1 MINLIPSEEK
11 KKMIRGFHYRLV
23 ILALAIIGFSML
35 FTVITMLPSYFL
47 SSDKDSLINEKIKIQ
62 RDESSDVSNLDTLK
76 AVKDLNFQLNF
87 VERRKRENFSV
98 SDKVINGIVL
108 RKVPSIKI
116 TQILYEN
123 NEVDGGV
130 KDKKIS
136 ISGIAPNREVLLAFR
151 RSLEDDVLFQQ
162 VNLPIS
168 NFVKG
173 SNIKFFMTLVP
184 SE

>member
-1 MINLIPSEEK
+1 
-11 KKMIRGFHYRLV
+11 
-23 ILALAIIGFSML
+23 
-35 FTVITMLPSYFL
+35 
-47 SSDKDSLINEKIKIQ
+47 
-62 RDESSDVSNLDTLK
+62 
-76 AVKDLNFQLNF
+76 